1 MPADAPAFVTIDEL
15 YKHYGRNAALP
26 AVDGVSFEIRKGEC
40 LGLVGESGS
49 GKTTVARCVT
59 GLVKPTR
66 GRIMVDGADTTSRKG
81 LRATRGR
88 IQMVFQD
95 PYDALNPRMRVIDSV
110 SEPLFLAD
118 SRSTRSDREHR
129 AAEVL
134 GRVQLDRQF
143 LERKPSQLSG
153 GQRQRVGIARSLAT
167 SPDFVVLDEPTS
179 ALDWMT
185 RCEIIELINALRAEL
200 GLTYLF
206 ISHDIGAV
214 AAVADRVA
222 VMNHGQIVEIG
233 SRQQVLGAPQHDYT
247 RALLSAVL
255 EPRVGATRAHTT
267 RRDELHD
274 GDE

>member
-1 MPADAPAFVTIDEL
+1 MPADAPAFVTINEL
-15 YKHYGRNAALP
+15 YKNYGRNAGVS
-26 AVDGVSFEIRKGEC
+26 AVDGVSFDIRKGEC

-49 GKTTVARCVT
+49 GKTTVARCIT
-59 GLVKPTR
+59 GLVTPTR
-66 GRIMVDGADTTSRKG
+66 GRITFDGRDTTSRKG
-81 LRATRGR
+81 VRAARGR

-110 SEPLFLAD
+110 SEPLLLAD
-118 SRSTRSDREHR
+118 PSSTRSNRERR

-206 ISHDIGAV
+206 ISHDIAAV

-233 SRQQVLGAPQHDYT
+233 SRQEVLDAPQHDYT
-247 RALLSAVL
+247 RSLLSAVL
-255 EPRVGATRAHTT
+255 EPRVGAKRARTT
-267 RRDELHD
+267 RSDALRDGYE
-274 GDE
+274 

>member
-1 MPADAPAFVTIDEL
+1 MPADAPAFVTINEL
-15 YKHYGRNAALP
+15 YKNYGRNAGVS
-26 AVDGVSFEIRKGEC
+26 AVDGVSFDIRKGEC

-49 GKTTVARCVT
+49 GKTTVARCIT

-66 GRIMVDGADTTSRKG
+66 GRITFDGRDTTSRKG
-81 LRATRGR
+81 VRAARGR

-110 SEPLFLAD
+110 SEPLLLAD
-118 SRSTRSDREHR
+118 PTSTRSDRERR

-167 SPDFVVLDEPTS
+167 SPDLVVLDEPTS
-179 ALDWMT
+179 ALDWIT

-222 VMNHGQIVEIG
+222 VMSHGQIVEIG
-233 SRQQVLGAPQHDYT
+233 SRQEVLDAPQHDYT
-247 RALLSAVL
+247 RSLLSAVL
-255 EPRVGATRAHTT
+255 EPRVGAKRARTT
-267 RRDELHD
+267 RSHALRD